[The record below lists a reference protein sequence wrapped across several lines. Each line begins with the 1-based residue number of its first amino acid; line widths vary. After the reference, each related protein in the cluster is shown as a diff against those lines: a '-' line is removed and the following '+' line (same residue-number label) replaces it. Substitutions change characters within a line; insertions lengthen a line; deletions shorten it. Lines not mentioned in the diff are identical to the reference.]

1 MAALEGEGTVSNAES
16 DFHFARHL
24 VFVVVFQNL
33 PGEGEKKKEIDLAAS
48 GSVSWL
54 ALLCC
59 WKGRPVREMRGC
71 GAAGSTVPPPP
82 EPAGTRAARCLRS
95 GTPKLSEEKQIFFF
109 FFFPLRK
116 QRKEGDG
123 HKPPCRDFKQ
133 IAQRIGTS
141 SGEL

>member
-1 MAALEGEGTVSNAES
+1 MAALEGEGTVSNAKS

-109 FFFPLRK
+109 LFFSSQK
-116 QRKEGDG
+116 A
-123 HKPPCRDFKQ
+123 
-133 IAQRIGTS
+133 AQGGRRT
-141 SGEL
+141 

>member
-33 PGEGEKKKEIDLAAS
+33 PGEGEKKKKEIDLAAS

-95 GTPKLSEEKQIFFF
+95 GTPKLSEEKQNFFF
-109 FFFPLRK
+109 FLFFFSSQK
-116 QRKEGDG
+116 A
-123 HKPPCRDFKQ
+123 
-133 IAQRIGTS
+133 AQGGRRT
-141 SGEL
+141 